1 MTTDDIARLERRV
14 ERERAARREA
24 ERLLEE
30 KARDLYLANRQLE
43 DTNRSLGSTNDQL
56 EQSLRD
62 LRSTRA
68 QLERSEQLAA
78 LGRVVAGIAHE
89 VNTPLGVALT
99 AVSVLQEA
107 TDDLASRMSTGK
119 MTRSDLQTFL
129 DDAREAAA
137 LSTTNLQRAAQII
150 QSFKRV
156 ASDRTSR
163 ERREINLGTYLDE
176 VLFSL
181 RPMVHRGGLTV
192 HVVTEGDLQ
201 AFTDPGAIAQ
211 VFTNLLEN
219 SIHHGYAGEGG
230 RVEVTLAGERDTIR
244 WTYRDH
250 GRGMDADTSAR
261 AFEPFFTTRRHQGGT
276 GLGLHV
282 LHSLVSGALGGTV
295 QLDTAPGAGVTL
307 TLCLPRQ
314 APPMS

>member
-1 MTTDDIARLERRV
+1 MTTDDMARLERRL
-14 ERERAARREA
+14 ERERAARQEA

-43 DTNRSLGSTNDQL
+43 DTNQSLVSSNDQL
-56 EQSLRD
+56 EQSLRE

-99 AVSVLQEA
+99 AVSVMQESTQGLSDKLA
-107 TDDLASRMSTGK
+107 TGR
-119 MTRSDLQTFL
+119 MTRADLQSFL
-129 DDAREAAA
+129 EDAREASE
-137 LSTTNLQRAAQII
+137 LSTTNLHRAAQII

-163 ERREINLGTYLDE
+163 ERREVDVGTYLEE

-181 RPMVHRGGLTV
+181 RPMTHRGGLTV
-192 HVVTEGDLQ
+192 TITTEGSLQ
-201 AFTDPGAIAQ
+201 AFTDPGALAQ
-211 VFTNLLEN
+211 VFTNLVEN
-219 SIHHGYAGEGG
+219 SIHHGYEGEGG
-230 RVEVTLAGERDTIR
+230 HVDVHLKGTDNSIL

-250 GRGMDADTSAR
+250 GRGMTPETAAR

-282 LHSLVSGALGGTV
+282 LHNLIANALGGTV
-295 QLDTAPGAGVTL
+295 TLDTAPGVGVTV
-307 TLCLPRQ
+307 TIQLPRL

>member
-43 DTNRSLGSTNDQL
+43 DTNQSLASSNDQL
-56 EQSLRD
+56 EQSLRE

-89 VNTPLGVALT
+89 VNTPLGVAMT

-107 TDDLASRMSTGK
+107 TEDLHTRMTTGT
-119 MTRSDLQTFL
+119 MTRSNLQTFL
-129 DDAREAAA
+129 NEAMEASA
-137 LSTTNLQRAAQII
+137 LSTSNLQRAAQII

-156 ASDRTSR
+156 AADRTSR
-163 ERREINLGTYLDE
+163 EHREFDVGAYLDE

-181 RPMVHRGGLTV
+181 RPTTHRGGLTV
-192 HVVTEGDLQ
+192 DLNVSGDLK
-201 AFTDPGAIAQ
+201 AFSDPGAIAQ
-211 VFTNLLEN
+211 IFTNLLEN

-230 RVEVTLAGERDTIR
+230 RIDVYLSGEGDQIL
-244 WTYRDH
+244 WTYRDY
-250 GRGMDADTSAR
+250 GRGMDAETAAR

-282 LHSLVSGALGGTV
+282 LHSLISGALGGTV
-295 QLDTAPGAGVTL
+295 TLNTAPGTGVAVDIRF
-307 TLCLPRQ
+307 PRQ
-314 APPMS
+314 APPLS